1 MPRLGQ
7 GAELVNEALVALGIE
22 GQRPSV
28 IYAHINEIVA
38 YLQRKNARATINIT
52 VTGWISERLCSFGLE
67 AVIAGRN
74 GGTFYRMPRHW
85 KWIGDFY
92 LQGEP
97 FNTIISVKSFKAKER
112 LLASGTGNLL
122 SPAVGWG
129 LFDDPSE
136 FSYERIVSY
145 AFRGFMAI
153 YVPDSLTSDLDP
165 EVLRFRNIN
174 GKRLMRN
181 LSVFVR
187 DFRNAMENGRL
198 NPRLL

>member
-1 MPRLGQ
+1 M
-7 GAELVNEALVALGIE
+7 
-22 GQRPSV
+22 

-38 YLQRKNARATINIT
+38 HLQRQNARRRINIT

-74 GGTFYRMPRHW
+74 GGTFDRMPRHW
-85 KWIGDFY
+85 KWLGDFY
-92 LQGEP
+92 FHGEP

-153 YVPDSLTSDLDP
+153 YVPDALCEVLDA

-181 LSVFVR
+181 LSGFVR
-187 DFRNAMENGRL
+187 DFRNAIENGRL

>member
-1 MPRLGQ
+1 MPPIGQ
-7 GAELVNEALVALGIE
+7 GAALVNEALAALRIGGE
-22 GQRPSV
+22 RPDV
-28 IYAHINEIVA
+28 IYAHINDIVA
-38 YLQRKNARATINIT
+38 YLQRKNARATINVT

-67 AVIAGRN
+67 AVVAGPHR
-74 GGTFYRMPRHW
+74 GAFDRMARHW

-92 LQGEP
+92 LLGEP

-122 SPAVGWG
+122 SPVVGWG

-153 YVPDSLTSDLDP
+153 YAPDALTADLQP
-165 EVLRFRNIN
+165 EVLR
-174 GKRLMRN
+174 
-181 LSVFVR
+181 
-187 DFRNAMENGRL
+187 
-198 NPRLL
+198 